1 MSRLWEAA
9 DLIKLI
15 GGVDDAGILSKAKKD
30 NILLLQKAMLPLL
43 RQMIKLASGKRWER
57 LTPYLL
63 ETTGPTTE
71 GFFVYARIN
80 IRNDEGFYYI
90 GETGDWETRAITHY
104 RQTLRHAPDEE
115 RRCRSCRDHL
125 RYVRFNRVASPNEWV
140 SVPLIRVHSKLEG
153 RKMERLVIRHT
164 HPSINAKERP
174 FFLDAHREVS

>member
-1 MSRLWEAA
+1 
-9 DLIKLI
+9 
-15 GGVDDAGILSKAKKD
+15 
-30 NILLLQKAMLPLL
+30 MLPLL

-63 ETTGPTTE
+63 ETTGPTAE

-125 RYVRFNRVASPNEWV
+125 RYIRFNRVASPNEWV

-153 RKMERLVIRHT
+153 RKMEKLVIRHT

-174 FFLDAHREVS
+174 FWMLTERYHNIARETRHNTRPSLPPWKTP